1 MDTVDGD
8 VALAIAGDVNALE
21 RLIALH
27 HKDLR
32 QLPDGKIARRHRAVL
47 AADDVLQV
55 TYTEAFLRI
64 GQFSPDGRGSFEGW
78 LTRGAENNLKDAI
91 RALERE
97 KRRPRDRQIVHDSDA
112 DSYTTLLAGLSA
124 SGTTPT
130 RHASREEAKA
140 IIDAALDELPPDYA
154 KVIRLYDLDGLPI
167 DEVAKS
173 LGRRRGAVHM
183 LKARA
188 HERLRELLGNPTRF
202 FSHPA

>member
-1 MDTVDGD
+1 MSAVDGD
-8 VALAIAGDVNALE
+8 VALAIDGDVKALE
-21 RLIALH
+21 RLIALQ
-27 HKDLR
+27 HKELR
-32 QLPDGKIARRHRAVL
+32 QGLEEKIARRHRAVL

-64 GQFSPDGRGSFEGW
+64 AQFSPDGRGSFQGW

-97 KRRPRDRQIVHDSDA
+97 KRCPRNRQVVSDRVT

-130 RHASREEAKA
+130 RHASRNEAKA

-154 KVIRLYDLDGLPI
+154 KVIRLYDLEGLPI

-188 HERLRELLGNPTRF
+188 HERLRELLGDSGRF

>member
-1 MDTVDGD
+1 MSIVDGD
-8 VALAIAGDVNALE
+8 VALAIGGDVKALE

-27 HKDLR
+27 HKELR
-32 QLPDGKIARRHRAVL
+32 QGLEEKIARRHRAVL

-97 KRRPRDRQIVHDSDA
+97 KRLPRDRRIVRDSDA
-112 DSYTTLLAGLSA
+112 ESYTTLLASLSA

-140 IIDAALDELPPDYA
+140 IIDAALDELPPDYG
-154 KVIRLYDLDGLPI
+154 KVIRLYDLEGLPI

-173 LGRRRGAVHM
+173 LDRRRGAVHM

-188 HERLRELLGNPTRF
+188 HERLRELLGDPTRF